1 MKGIAPGIAALG
13 GGARNLLQAYRAL
26 MAARW
31 SELLQYRASVFL
43 WTLWSLAGPI
53 IHLSVW
59 SAVARARGEV
69 AGYSAGDIAAYFVIQ
84 SIVYHFTVAWQ
95 AYEFGYLIRTGSL
108 SARLLKP
115 FDPSHY
121 IVAQNVSFKLINLV
135 WLIPIWAG
143 MFFYFRPPISLAPER
158 LIAFGAALG
167 AAALLQFLWVHCF
180 AMLAFWTVRADALYD
195 LTETVAFFIGGGIAP
210 VAFLPAAVK
219 ELAPYLPF
227 FYMVGFPIEVGTG
240 SIRLEQSWGGVAIT
254 LAWSTVFFGVYRV
267 LWRLGIRRY
276 GAVGA

>member
-1 MKGIAPGIAALG
+1 MKEGAGRKAAATG
-13 GGARNLLQAYRAL
+13 GVRYLLRAYGAL

-59 SAVARARGEV
+59 SAVARARGEI
-69 AGYSAGDIAAYFVIQ
+69 AGYGMGDIAAYFLIQ
-84 SIVYHFTVAWQ
+84 SVVYHFTVAWQ
-95 AYEFGYLIRTGSL
+95 AYEFGYLIRTGTL

-121 IVAQNVSFKLINLV
+121 IVAQNVSFKLINLI

-143 MFFYFRPPISLAPER
+143 MFSYFRPPIELSPGR
-158 LIAFGAALG
+158 LFAFGVALG

-219 ELAPYLPF
+219 GLAQYLPF
-227 FYMVGFPIEVGTG
+227 YYVVGFPIEVGAG
-240 SIRLEQSWGGVAIT
+240 SIPWEQVWRGVAVT
-254 LAWSTVFFGVYRV
+254 LAWAAVFFGLYRL